1 MEQVIII
8 GGGAAGMMAAIS
20 LAEQGYKPTLIE
32 KNDKLGKKL
41 FITGKGRCN
50 LTNNCQVDELLKNV
64 VTNDKF
70 MYSSF
75 YGFDARQTIEWF
87 EANGLPTKT
96 ERGNRVF
103 PISDHSSD
111 VLRTLENRMRQLGVN
126 IFLQTEV
133 TELLYDEYDSEN
145 QLESESISKN
155 KYEKCISGVLYRTK
169 DGSKKTMKCTRI
181 IVATGGLSY
190 PQTGSTGDGFRWA
203 KELGLRVADLHPAL
217 VPMCAREGLCKEL
230 MGLTLKNVRISFIAK
245 VKNKDKLLYKDHG
258 ELLFT
263 HFGVSGPIVLS
274 ASSYVYKYIKD
285 DLRLVINMKPALTRE
300 QLDLRVLRDFSKN
313 QNKDIRNA
321 LDELLPKRMIEYVI
335 EAASIDPYKKVHEI
349 NKAERVRLID
359 ALTEFTIHITDF
371 RDYPEAIITQGGLSV
386 KEVNPQTMEVK
397 RVKGLYYIGEVL
409 DVDALT
415 GGFNLQIA
423 WSTAR
428 CVCIEK

>member
-1 MEQVIII
+1 MEQVIIV

-20 LAEQGYKPTLIE
+20 LAEQGYKPILFE
-32 KNDKLGKKL
+32 KNEKLGKKL

-103 PISDHSSD
+103 PVSDHSSD
-111 VLRTLENRMRQLGVN
+111 VLRILENRMKQLGVK

-133 TELLYDEYDSEN
+133 TGLLYDEYDSMN
-145 QLESESISKN
+145 QVEGERTPKD
-155 KYEKCISGVLYRTK
+155 KYEKQVTGITYRTNEGVCK
-169 DGSKKTMKCTRI
+169 QMDCTRI
-181 IVATGGLSY
+181 VVATGGLSY
-190 PQTGSTGDGFRWA
+190 PQTGSTGDGLKWA
-203 KELGLRVADLHPAL
+203 KNLGLKVTDLRPAL
-217 VPMCAREGLCKEL
+217 VPMCASESLCKDL
-230 MGLTLKNVRISFIAK
+230 MGLTLKNVRLSFVAN
-245 VKNKDKLLYKDHG
+245 VRNKDKIIYSDQG

-274 ASSYVYKYIKD
+274 ASSYVQKYMND
-285 DLRLVINMKPALTRE
+285 DLRLVINMKPALSKE
-300 QLDLRVLRDFSKN
+300 QLDARVLRDFSKN
-313 QNKDIRNA
+313 QNKQLRNA
-321 LDELLPKRMIEYVI
+321 FDELLPKRMIGYVI
-335 EAASIDPYKKVHEI
+335 EASGIDAYKKVHEI
-349 NKAERVRLID
+349 SKVERGRLIE
-359 ALTEFTIHITDF
+359 ALTTFTIHITGV

-386 KEVNPQTMEVK
+386 KEVNPQTMETK
-397 RVKGLYYIGEVL
+397 RVKGLYYIGEAL

-428 CVCIEK
+428 GICFE